1 MVCLHTWFKFLVFR
15 PGVDCTLTV
24 FLRVV
29 YFHHTHLVWMKCHQT
44 RQRTNPHYKADRS
57 TGHKDERATCVCVC
71 SSPVTSENNKIIK
84 VVNLKPNWADNKQ
97 ILQYLCLVFNPF
109 INVEYDVSVKQ
120 FTATLVNH
128 RPDVC
133 VLEPLTQTHWFKS
146 TRLHRPCTNIKE
158 VHVHTDGL
166 LTVRSLH
173 RWHPQTYL
181 STS

>member
-24 FLRVV
+24 FFKGCL
-29 YFHHTHLVWMKCHQT
+29 FSPHILCEWNATKPDSGQTHTT
-44 RQRTNPHYKADRS
+44 RQ
-57 TGHKDERATCVCVC
+57 TGQQVIKMNVPRVCVCVFQ
-71 SSPVTSENNKIIK
+71 SSDVRKQQNYQ